1 MKFKIHLP
9 LVDLALI
16 IRTHAS
22 YTQWKERKNSYSKWE
37 LYLLNSSLKW
47 ELSPLEFLFQVGIIP
62 FWIQIQSG
70 NYPPLN
76 SYSKWELYTPWIQ
89 IESGNYLPLNSNW
102 KWELSP
108 LEFKFKVG
116 IIPPWILI
124 QSGNYPPLNS
134 KFKDGIIPLKF
145 KFSCRPLVY
154 WFFKCL
160 YTVGPRKL
168 WSKKTTFNSSDLVC
182 F

>member
-1 MKFKIHLP
+1 MERKKKFLFKVRIIPFEFKFKVGIIP
-9 LVDLALI
+9 PWILI
-16 IRTHAS
+16 PS
-22 YTQWKERKNSYSKWE
+22 GNYP
-37 LYLLNSSLKW
+37 LLNSNSKW
-47 ELSPLEFLFQVGIIP
+47 KLSPLEFLFKVGIIH
-62 FWIQIQSG
+62 
-70 NYPPLN
+70 
-76 SYSKWELYTPWIQ
+76 
-89 IESGNYLPLNSNW
+89 PLNSNW